1 MSTLSIVIQY
11 SASILSQHL
20 GQEKEIKEIQ
30 TEKEEVKLSL
40 FADDMILYLKDPKDY
55 TKKTKKPKK
64 PSNLDMINTVS
75 IITEYKINI
84 KKPVAFLYTN
94 NERLRKKSGI

>member
-1 MSTLSIVIQY
+1 
-11 SASILSQHL
+11 
-20 GQEKEIKEIQ
+20 
-30 TEKEEVKLSL
+30 
-40 FADDMILYLKDPKDY
+40 MILYLKDPKDY
-55 TKKTKKPKK
+55 TKKTKKPKKPKK